1 MAEKKHSPFL
11 LLDILQRHTDEEH
24 ILTASQLIS
33 LLAEEFGV
41 IIERRTLYSNIRIL
55 RQAGYEI
62 SGYDEN
68 GTGYYLVTRQFDKS
82 EVLMLCN
89 AIHSSHFIS
98 SKQSDEL
105 IKRILHTL
113 SNSQSR
119 EFRSQV
125 YLPNRKKTENKQ
137 LLYNIGIV
145 SEAIR
150 DRKQISFIYQRY
162 DKDKKLVPRRK
173 EPYVM
178 EPRFIVY
185 ADERPYVIV
194 TSRKYPAF
202 SHYRLDR
209 MKDTKILTEPSV
221 PLNRNRIQEA
231 YQYASNKL
239 FMFAGQNISAVLRCH
254 ISILDQMI
262 DLFGLELSTSPQDD
276 DHVVIRIQANRDGIL
291 FLGQQYMDAMEILE
305 PQDLREEMI
314 KRMEDRLK
322 AYKML
327 EK

>member
-209 MKDTKILTEPSV
+209 MKDTKIIPERSV

-239 FMFAGQNISAVLRCH
+239 FMFAGENVQVTFRCKN
-254 ISILDQMI
+254 
-262 DLFGLELSTSPQDD
+262 
-276 DHVVIRIQANRDGIL
+276 RI
-291 FLGQQYMDAMEILE
+291 MDAMIDIFGPGMRTLPEDDDTFLLKIQTSVAGAVFLAQQYLDAVEVLDPPEI
-305 PQDLREEMI
+305 REEI
-314 KRMEDRLK
+314 KKRLQDSLDRY
-322 AYKML
+322 A
-327 EK
+327 